1 MLGIL
6 DRNAN
11 KTKVKKSLG
20 NWRQVTHILIM
31 NQYFF
36 YFCAFQET
44 LTSTQQ
50 CVTDYVKKNL
60 ILFVK
65 PQDLKEK
72 LEECSK
78 DFIEASENCLPEK
91 EKYYPKFSQEVMEG
105 LIDMFFRNK
114 QNFTCE

>member
-1 MLGIL
+1 
-6 DRNAN
+6 
-11 KTKVKKSLG
+11 
-20 NWRQVTHILIM
+20 M